1 MGCSRSVAVVLAAI
15 ALTPVHLYAAAPPH
29 VVALAELAA
38 RPVEVAISTKQL
50 TLIHFETGE
59 VTMVAV
65 GDPAIVSVTVKGPD
79 VLLKALTS
87 SGSTNA
93 FIWQAGRYT
102 QWTFMVRQ
110 NSKDARLII
119 VKDSIATSDLSSL
132 RDVER
137 RGNGQQTATDQ
148 TPVAATSGPPV
159 TG

>member
-1 MGCSRSVAVVLAAI
+1 MGCSRSAAFALLVAT
-15 ALTPVHLYAAAPPH
+15 ALTPVPAYAAAPPR
-29 VVALAELAA
+29 VVGLAELAA

-65 GDPAIVSVTVKGPD
+65 GDPAIVNVTVKGPD

-110 NSKDARLII
+110 NSKDARLIV
-119 VKDSIATSDLSSL
+119 VKDS
-132 RDVER
+132 V
-137 RGNGQQTATDQ
+137 
-148 TPVAATSGPPV
+148 ATSGD
-159 TG
+159 GSGSRSLEREGN